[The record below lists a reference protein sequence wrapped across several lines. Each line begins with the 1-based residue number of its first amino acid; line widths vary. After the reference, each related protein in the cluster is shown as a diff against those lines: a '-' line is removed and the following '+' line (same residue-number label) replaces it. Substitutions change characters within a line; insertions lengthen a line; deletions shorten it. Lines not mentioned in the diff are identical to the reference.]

1 MVVSSSAS
9 VAGLFTDCNA
19 MQFKIPESLKH
30 EHEELHAE
38 LNYAI
43 KAGGKLGDAAK
54 AVADVLH
61 PHFVKEEEYAMP
73 PLGLLSA
80 LAEGEVTPEMKDVL
94 QMTDKLKA
102 DLHDM
107 LEEHKSIVASLK
119 NLMDIIKKEN
129 KMEYAGIVDK
139 LMLHAKNEEEVLYP
153 TAILVGEYLKQR
165 LEK

>member
-1 MVVSSSAS
+1 
-9 VAGLFTDCNA
+9 

-38 LNYAI
+38 LNDAI

-54 AVADVLH
+54 TVADVLH

-80 LAEGEVTPEMKDVL
+80 LAEGEVTSDMKDVL

-102 DLHDM
+102 DLPDM
-107 LEEHKSIVASLK
+107 LEEHKLIVASLK
-119 NLMDIIKKEN
+119 NLMDVAKKEN
-129 KMEYAGIVDK
+129 KMEYAGIADK